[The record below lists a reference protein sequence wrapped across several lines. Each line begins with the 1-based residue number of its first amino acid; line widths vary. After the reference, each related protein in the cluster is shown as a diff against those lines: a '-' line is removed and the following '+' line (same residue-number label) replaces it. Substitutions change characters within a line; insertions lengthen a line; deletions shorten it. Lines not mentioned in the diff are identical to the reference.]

1 MSAAPLNVGPIGPE
15 PAGATPIAEE
25 DLGGLIPDFVATRA
39 DLNRVELES
48 ITRSL
53 PQLLASARSGGP
65 HAILDYRFMTDLRR
79 RMFAEVWR
87 WPAPFADGRPTSGS
101 CRAT

>member
-1 MSAAPLNVGPIGPE
+1 MNTAPINVGPIGPE

-25 DLGGLIPDFVATRA
+25 DLEGLIPDFVATRA

-53 PQLLASARSGGP
+53 PALLAAAADPVARTPSSN
-65 HAILDYRFMTDLRR
+65 T
-79 RMFAEVWR
+79 
-87 WPAPFADGRPTSGS
+87 GS
-101 CRAT
+101 